1 MFLSKEGLLIME
13 VTEFKRCMFCGS
25 TDGAYNE
32 VCNYHY
38 MIFQNDEEFNDYV
51 EKFNELQEAKQ
62 KLLELAKK

>member
-1 MFLSKEGLLIME
+1 
-13 VTEFKRCMFCGS
+13 MFCGS